1 MLCFDGILFYLKE
14 KLIKKMKKMKT
25 SCPVERSLEIISGK
39 WKICILWKL
48 LSRTYRFGEFKK
60 EMPDITIKMLV
71 QQLKQLETSGLINRK
86 DYKTI
91 SPKVEYSIST
101 FGRTLTAIISNI
113 AKWGIENEKHVN
125 QALSKLNKNNY
136 FI

>member
-1 MLCFDGILFYLKE
+1 M
-14 KLIKKMKKMKT
+14 KKMKKMKT

-71 QQLKQLETSGLINRK
+71 QQLKQLETSCLINRK

-91 SPKVEYSIST
+91 PPKVEYSIST

-125 QALSKLNKNNY
+125 HALSKLNKNNY

>member
-1 MLCFDGILFYLKE
+1 
-14 KLIKKMKKMKT
+14 MKKMKT
-25 SCPVERSLEIISGK
+25 LCPVERSLEIISGK

-91 SPKVEYSIST
+91 PPKVEYSIST

-113 AKWGIENEKHVN
+113 AKWGIKNEKHVN